1 MRVSSR
7 TLRRP
12 EFKHY
17 GLHEFCRT
25 SPSPLDNKKAK
36 MAVSKILFV
45 GFGSVGQAVA
55 PLLVAHWNLTPD
67 QVRAVA
73 ADNEGAAAAAALG
86 IKHTVESIVPENL
99 SAVLDANLGAGDLL
113 INVSV
118 DVSSTALIE
127 WCQAHGVLY
136 LDTCIEP
143 WAGGYVVDADRSQSD
158 TTNYALRETAL
169 ALRCK
174 GRPSAVVAHGANP
187 GIISHLAKA
196 GLLEMAAVR
205 GLALEDGP
213 HAWGRLAQTLG
224 VRVMHIAERD
234 TQRADV
240 VPVDTFVNTWSV
252 DGLLSEA
259 WQSAECGWGSHEKTL
274 PPGASKHAEGSCSG
288 IFLAEHSASVRV
300 QSWVPNVGAQKS
312 YLITHHEA
320 LSLADLL
327 TVPCAD
333 SDPNSPTYRPTVYYA
348 YTPCEAT
355 QASLETWAANGY
367 ADPRHKRV
375 LRDELVGGE
384 DQLGVLFVFEGGAF
398 WYGSTV
404 DLQEAR
410 AWTPFCNATSLQVV
424 GGILGA
430 LDWMV
435 ANPLEGVVEAEDLPH
450 QEVLDVAM
458 PYLGRVQGHWTTW
471 QPENREQSETS
482 DPLQFSVF
490 RV

>member
-1 MRVSSR
+1 
-7 TLRRP
+7 
-12 EFKHY
+12 
-17 GLHEFCRT
+17 
-25 SPSPLDNKKAK
+25 

-55 PLLVAHWNLTPD
+55 PLLVAHWNLAPY

-73 ADNEGAAAAAALG
+73 ADNDGAAAAAELG
-86 IKHTVESIVPENL
+86 IGYSVRPIVPGNL
-99 SAVLDANLGAGDLL
+99 NEVLSRELGAGDLL

-118 DVSSTALIE
+118 DVSSIALIE

-136 LDTCIEP
+136 LDTCVEP
-143 WAGGYVVDADRSQSD
+143 WAGGYVVDANRSHAD

-169 ALRCK
+169 ALRGT

-196 GLLEMAAVR
+196 GLLEMAAAR
-205 GLALEDGP
+205 GLTLEEGP
-213 HAWGRLAQTLG
+213 HAWGRLAQALG
-224 VRVMHIAERD
+224 VRVMHIAELD
-234 TQRADV
+234 TQRPDS
-240 VPVDTFVNTWSV
+240 VPADTFVNTWSV

-274 PPGASKHAEGSCSG
+274 PPGATKHAKGSCSG
-288 IFLAEHSASVRV
+288 IYLAEHSASVRV

-327 TVPCAD
+327 TVPGEGT
-333 SDPNSPTYRPTVYYA
+333 DPHLPAYRPTVYYA

-355 QASLETWAANGY
+355 QVSLDTWAANNY
-367 ADPRHKRV
+367 ADPKHKKV
-375 LRDELVGGE
+375 LRDELVAGD

-404 DLQEAR
+404 ELTEAR
-410 AWTPFCNATSLQVV
+410 AWTRFCNATSLQVV

-430 LDWMV
+430 VDWMV
-435 ANPLEGVVEAEDLPH
+435 ANPLEGVVEAENLPH

-471 QPENREQSETS
+471 QPGNPGQSEVS

-490 RV
+490 RA

>member
-1 MRVSSR
+1 
-7 TLRRP
+7 
-12 EFKHY
+12 
-17 GLHEFCRT
+17 
-25 SPSPLDNKKAK
+25 

-55 PLLVAHWNLTPD
+55 PLLMAHWNLLPG
-67 QVRAVA
+67 QLRAVA
-73 ADNEGAAAAAALG
+73 ADTEGAAAAVTLG
-86 IKHTVESIVPENL
+86 IAYSVKPLVPENL
-99 SAVLDANLGAGDLL
+99 DEVLSAELDQGDLL

-118 DVSSTALIE
+118 DVSSVALIN

-136 LDTCIEP
+136 LDTCVEP
-143 WAGGYVVDADRSQSD
+143 WAGGYLVDDSRSQAD
-158 TTNYALRETAL
+158 TTNYALRESAL
-169 ALRCK
+169 ALRGK

-196 GLLEMAAVR
+196 GLMEMAANR
-205 GLALEDGP
+205 GLTLGEGP
-213 HAWGRLAQTLG
+213 HAWGRLAQALG

-234 TQRADV
+234 TQHADV
-240 VPVDTFVNTWSV
+240 VPANTFVNTWSV

-288 IFLAEHSASVRV
+288 IYLAEHSASVRV
-300 QSWVPNVGAQKS
+300 QSWVPSVGAQKS

-327 TVPCAD
+327 TVPGPDAN
-333 SDPNSPTYRPTVYYA
+333 PHSPTYRPTVYYA

-355 QASLETWAANGY
+355 QASLEAWAANNY
-367 ADPRHKRV
+367 ADPLHKRV
-375 LRDELVGGE
+375 LRDELVAGE

-404 DLQEAR
+404 DLHDAR
-410 AWTPFCNATSLQVV
+410 ARTPFSNATSLQVV

-450 QEVLDVAM
+450 QEVLGVAM
-458 PYLGRVQGHWTTW
+458 PYLGRVQGYWSTW
-471 QPENREQSETS
+471 QPVTSSELGTTRQ
-482 DPLQFSVF
+482 LQFADF